1 MIDKTMQTIDA
12 AIVEAVKRRVQ
23 ELAETELKQT
33 TERMQTRIAELAAGI
48 ALNMSREISTKTFE
62 DHIVITV
69 RLTDVK

>member
-1 MIDKTMQTIDA
+1 MIDKTMQTIDT